1 MTVHGTYEEIGD
13 RPALRFERRIAHPIE
28 AVWTAV
34 SEPEELLHRFPA
46 AVAVDGEL
54 RLGARLTFSFP
65 GEAFPPSE
73 GAVTDYEPPRRFAF
87 DWDAES
93 IRFELEP
100 DGDGTL
106 LRFTHLMT
114 VRDQAARDAAGWHV
128 CLDRMEER
136 LAGADTE
143 APGTEETAEHREL
156 YEEYERR
163 GLPTGA
169 PMPE

>member
-1 MTVHGTYEEIGD
+1 MTAHGTYEEIAD

-34 SEPEELLHRFPA
+34 TEPEELRHWFPA
-46 AVAVDGEL
+46 AVAVEGGL
-54 RLGARLTFSFP
+54 RTGARLTFSFE
-65 GEAFPPSE
+65 GEAFPPSQ
-73 GAVTDYEPPRRFAF
+73 GAITDYEPPRLFAF
-87 DWDAES
+87 DWDTES

-114 VRDQAARDAAGWHV
+114 ARDQAARDAAGWHV

-136 LAGADTE
+136 LRGADTD
-143 APGTEETAEHREL
+143 APGTEQTDEHKTL
-156 YEEYERR
+156 YAEYERR

-169 PMPE
+169 PMPD